1 MNKQTYSAVIV
12 DDEKDARNM
21 MENILQ
27 SYSEIDVIGTACD
40 GKEGVYL
47 INKLQPDVAFLDID
61 MPQKNGIHVMGELK
75 ELHNQTKIVLTTAYE
90 QYAIES
96 IKYHPFNY
104 LLKPID
110 PEKLKEC
117 IIHLESDININ
128 NHPPHQSSDNYKTK
142 LKIKSKQGIT
152 LIDLS
157 KIFYCK
163 AEGNYTDLYL
173 TDQTTINATLQI
185 GMLEKQLPTND
196 FARINRSEIV
206 NLNFIKQIHRKEK
219 EIILDIYRRSLIF
232 KVTHSKLKKIE
243 DTL

>member
-27 SYSEIDVIGTACD
+27 SYSEIEVIGTACD

-47 INKLQPDVAFLDID
+47 INKLQPDIVFLDID
-61 MPQKNGIHVMGELK
+61 MPRKNGIDVMKDLN
-75 ELHNQTKIVLTTAYE
+75 ELHNQTKIVLTTAHE
-90 QYAIES
+90 EYAIES

-110 PEKLKEC
+110 EEKLKDC
-117 IIHLESDININ
+117 IMRFESDKNSN
-128 NHPPHQSSDNYKTK
+128 SQHFHQGSDHSSKK

-152 LIDLS
+152 LIDLN

-163 AEGNYTDLYL
+163 AEGNYTDIYL

-185 GMLEKQLPTND
+185 GMLEKQLPPKD

-206 NLNFIKQIHRKEK
+206 NLSFITELRRK
-219 EIILDIYRRSLIF
+219 DRSLIAKINGQNYTYYVANKKF
-232 KVTHSKLKKIE
+232 REIEQKL
-243 DTL
+243 